1 MVTAKETSFIKSI
14 LVLLKFR
21 AVILTGS
28 IVQLWASFPRV
39 GLKGSESKFKK
50 RKKNVSSSVEM
61 LYDTSQGN
69 VSRRSFAW
77 KMYLLPLPFSVV
89 ASNSLFNASAHVKLV
104 IFFLQLRPYSNG
116 SRMLW
121 QLHLTLFDA
130 LSEWCWPHFIQ
141 QSSIHYTTLLRDAE
155 CCWITVGMSNII
167 HPLIKKLNRFPN
179 SNSI

>member
-1 MVTAKETSFIKSI
+1 M
-14 LVLLKFR
+14 
-21 AVILTGS
+21 
-28 IVQLWASFPRV
+28 
-39 GLKGSESKFKK
+39 
-50 RKKNVSSSVEM
+50 SSSVKM

-77 KMYLLPLPFSVV
+77 KMYLLPMPFSVV

-104 IFFLQLRPYSNG
+104 IFFCNSGLIQTDPGCCDN
-116 SRMLW
+116 
-121 QLHLTLFDA
+121 LHLTLFDA

-141 QSSIHYTTLLRDAE
+141 QSSIHYTTLLRGAE